1 MAQTINNPD
10 GFTREPDGFTATT
23 HPSDDRMVR
32 YQPAALAF
40 DPSRKIPSLYAAQLA
55 VASLL
60 KGTVAT
66 VKDDE
71 NVATGRSQNGR
82 AVAFEPIYIDWP
94 PNEAELAPAQAT
106 ILEVDEQDFGD
117 EVSAARYLEDTA
129 DKFGEGTVIF
139 RQSFSMVKLAVHMTF
154 GHRDDRRA
162 FRAELEDWLSEPQ
175 SDRMGRQVIVP
186 AYYGAQV
193 MVGLMSLQNQDD
205 GDAAQKNIFTLIAGI
220 LCRVPVLRLVQR
232 PARLRPRVDAGVE

>member
-1 MAQTINNPD
+1 MSQIKQNPD
-10 GFTREPDGFTATT
+10 GTSTT
-23 HPSDDRMVR
+23 HPSDDRQSV
-32 YQPAALAF
+32 YTPAALAYT
-40 DPSRKIPSLYAAQLA
+40 PGLKISSLYAAQLA
-55 VASLL
+55 VAAMLD
-60 KGTVAT
+60 GMVAT

-71 NVATGRSQNGR
+71 SVAEGRTPDTRRVELSR
-82 AVAFEPIYIDWP
+82 IYIDWP
-94 PNEAELAPAQAT
+94 PNEAQLEPPQAT
-106 ILEVDEQDFGD
+106 ILEVVEQDFGD
-117 EVSAARYLEDTA
+117 EVSSARYLEETA
-129 DKFGEGTVIF
+129 DKYGEGTVVF
-139 RQSFSMVKLAVHMTF
+139 RQAFSQVTLAVHMVL

-220 LCRVPVLRLVQR
+220 VCRVPVLRLVQR
-232 PARLRPRVDAGVE
+232 PTRLRPRVDAGVE